1 MKEVFYDFF
10 KKISLLIVAFF
21 VVLIVISKKETPN
34 TSNSIIFERG
44 PDPAVNIF
52 SKLPYID
59 ESATS
64 TDTISKTSQIVKK
77 ITEKI
82 QLGSKATENS
92 SSSPAYKEEISKPQT
107 HSIEE
112 LNELGRKA
120 TVNILCSTVFGGPL
134 EPITGSGVIIDKK
147 GIVLT
152 NAHLAQ
158 FFLLKDF
165 PEKDGIDCTIRMGS
179 PAKPMYKAKLAYI
192 PKIWIEENRKNITSD
207 NPTGTGENDFAIL
220 YITDPIDKSTTRP
233 EEFPF
238 VKPNMIDMTEKS
250 TASSAYVAVAY
261 PAGFLGGIE
270 IQKDL
275 YANSSVV
282 YAKGIFTFKEKT
294 IDLISVGGSVVA
306 QKGSSGGALIRQSD
320 GNLTGIV
327 VTTTADKQTGDRDLR
342 VITTSYINRALKN
355 QIGMD
360 LETFLNEDVSSI
372 ADAFAKDVAPY
383 LKQILLT
390 EIIKN

>member
-1 MKEVFYDFF
+1 VDRL
-10 KKISLLIVAFF
+10 S
-21 VVLIVISKKETPN
+21 
-34 TSNSIIFERG
+34 
-44 PDPAVNIF
+44 
-52 SKLPYID
+52 
-59 ESATS
+59 
-64 TDTISKTSQIVKK
+64 
-77 ITEKI
+77 
-82 QLGSKATENS
+82 
-92 SSSPAYKEEISKPQT
+92 
-107 HSIEE
+107 
-112 LNELGRKA
+112 
-120 TVNILCSTVFGGPL
+120 
-134 EPITGSGVIIDKK
+134 
-147 GIVLT
+147 
-152 NAHLAQ
+152 
-158 FFLLKDF
+158 
-165 PEKDGIDCTIRMGS
+165 
-179 PAKPMYKAKLAYI
+179 
-192 PKIWIEENRKNITSD
+192 
-207 NPTGTGENDFAIL
+207 
-220 YITDPIDKSTTRP
+220 
-233 EEFPF
+233 
-238 VKPNMIDMTEKS
+238 
-250 TASSAYVAVAY
+250 ASSAYVAVAY

-372 ADAFAKDVAPY
+372 ADAFAKDVTPY